1 MISVQRYFVLLW
13 LLGACL
19 KKQGGSI
26 TFYEA
31 DDTGDQMV
39 LIPSSLWLGDFPED
53 GVTVRLVPSEVAGN
67 A

>member
-1 MISVQRYFVLLW
+1 MISAERYLIVLW

-19 KKQGGSI
+19 KKAGGSV
-26 TFYEA
+26 TFYEQ

-39 LIPSSLWLGDFPED
+39 LIPSTLWMGDFPEH
-53 GVTVRLVPSEVAGN
+53 GVTVRLVPSEIQGN